1 MNIFFLHLLPE
12 ICAQMHLDKHVIKMI
27 LETAQLLSSAHHM
40 TKSEGT
46 TYVPKYKLTHQ
57 KHPSSI
63 WTRHSVANYTW
74 LAQLGLEL
82 CKEYTYRY
90 GKVHKSQVEIEL
102 LSINVP
108 KLPLLP
114 FTPPIQAM
122 PDMYKSVDW
131 SLDVRSVDDTIEAYR
146 AYYFFEKHNI
156 LSWKGKC
163 NGRQVPEWIIDMRIM
178 FE

>member
-40 TKSEGT
+40 TNCSVYT
-46 TYVPKYKLTHQ
+46 PRYKLTHQ

-63 WTRHSVANYTW
+63 WTRQSVENYKW

-90 GKVHKSQVEIEL
+90 KKIHKSQVEIEML
-102 LSINVP
+102 AQNIP
-108 KLPLLP
+108 DLPDLP
-114 FTPPIQAM
+114 FTPPLQAM
-122 PDMYKSVDW
+122 PDMYKSPDCARA
-131 SLDVRSVDDTIEAYR
+131 DRSIENTIEAYR
-146 AYYFFEKHNI
+146 AYYFFGKERI
-156 LSWKGKC
+156 LSWKGKF
-163 NGRQVPEWIIDMRIM
+163 NGREVPVWITEMRLM

>member
-40 TKSEGT
+40 TNCSVYT
-46 TYVPKYKLTHQ
+46 PRYKLTHQ

-63 WTRHSVANYTW
+63 WTRQSIENYKW
-74 LAQLGLEL
+74 LSQLGIEL

-102 LSINVP
+102 LTVNIP
-108 KLPLLP
+108 ELPVLP
-114 FTPPIQAM
+114 FSPPLEAM
-122 PDMYKSVDW
+122 PDMYKS
-131 SLDVRSVDDTIEAYR
+131 SSTERSIDGTIQAYR
-146 AYYFFEKHNI
+146 AYYFFEKHKI

-163 NGRQVPEWIIDMRIM
+163 NCREVPEWITEMRLM
-178 FE
+178 FV

>member
-12 ICAQMHLDKHVIKMI
+12 ICAQMHLNKHVIKMI

-40 TKSEGT
+40 TNCSVYT
-46 TYVPKYKLTHQ
+46 PKYKLTHQ

-63 WTRHSVANYTW
+63 WARQSVENYKW
-74 LAQLGLEL
+74 LSRLGLEL

-90 GKVHKSQVEIEL
+90 GKIHKSQAELEL
-102 LSINVP
+102 LAEHIP
-108 KLPLLP
+108 DLPLLP
-114 FTPPIQAM
+114 FTPPLQAM
-122 PDMYKSVDW
+122 PDMYKSSDCKK
-131 SLDVRSVDDTIEAYR
+131 DERSVDNTIESYR
-146 AYYFFEKHNI
+146 AYYFFAKTNI

-163 NGRQVPEWIIDMRIM
+163 NGREIPDWITEMKLM